1 MALFK
6 SSNPEKSLQR
16 DIDAAA
22 KNRERLSAQLS
33 EIEHAVTRH
42 AAAAKQAAVTG
53 NDADLDRAE
62 GALRAAQDR
71 SATLKAALADVEQQL
86 AALER
91 TKAEMA
97 DRKLRAQTAA
107 DIELLVRKLTEVG
120 AEFTSTTERLSEH
133 TRQAVPLVYEA
144 LGIDDFMKTCLTQ
157 VPEALEL
164 VNKLLRAHADA
175 VVAGTAPATLPL
187 PQDEASVPPAQPP
200 ETPRFTYQVVKQ
212 EPTYRGFV
220 AG

>member
-1 MALFK
+1 M
-6 SSNPEKSLQR
+6 
-16 DIDAAA
+16 
-22 KNRERLSAQLS
+22 
-33 EIEHAVTRH
+33 
-42 AAAAKQAAVTG
+42 TG

-144 LGIDDFMKTCLTQ
+144 LGIDNFMKTCLTQ

-175 VVAGTAPATLPL
+175 VVAGTAPARLPL
-187 PQDEASVPPAQPP
+187 PQDEAPVPPAQPP